1 MHFFHLSDLHI
12 GLKLIERDLRE
23 DQEYIFEQIIRLAK
37 EQQPDAMVI
46 AGDIYDKAVPSAE
59 AVEIFDSF
67 MKNLSEE
74 MPQMPVMIISG
85 NHDSAARLN
94 CFRSILSRQNVYMI
108 GTPPTTEEEHIEKVT
123 LQDAYG
129 DLHFYL
135 LPFVKPSMVREIVGT
150 REDGTQHSYD
160 EALHLLIERENID
173 TKERNVLVS
182 HQFYLPFDRQAE
194 DVERMD
200 SEIRTVGNIDEI
212 SADVLEVFDYA
223 ALGHIHKPQAM
234 GREMVRYAGS
244 ILKYSFSEIRKDK
257 QATILTISKNKQ
269 ISLSHHLLKPL
280 RDMREMECS
289 LESLLKRKCEIGN
302 EEDYMHVILTD
313 EEQILDAIGKVRT
326 VYPNVMQISFKNR
339 RHMMQYE
346 TIQMKENQIADQNP
360 MELFEQF
367 YKMQNHIDLDEKRAQ
382 MAISIFEEVIR

>member
-1 MHFFHLSDLHI
+1 MKILHLGDLHLGKRVNEI
-12 GLKLIERDLRE
+12 SMIE
-23 DQEYIFEQIIRLAK
+23 DQKFILDQIVTLVK
-37 EQQPDAMVI
+37 EEKIDVI
-46 AGDIYDKAVPSAE
+46 LLCGDIYDKAIPTIE
-59 AVEIFDSF
+59 AIHLLDEFLEE
-67 MKNLSEE
+67 LSDLKVKVL
-74 MPQMPVMIISG
+74 MISG
-85 NHDSAARLN
+85 NHDSSERLSFGRN
-94 CFRSILSRQNVYMI
+94 LFKRSNLYIASQFNQ
-108 GTPPTTEEEHIEKVT
+108 EIEKIT
-123 LQDAYG
+123 IKEDGYNIN
-129 DLHFYL
+129 FYM
-135 LPFVKPSMVREIVGT
+135 LPFVKPAYINHVLKIQTETYEECFKHLMEQVKINEDETNILLAHQFVTVGKNSPELSDSET
-150 REDGTQHSYD
+150 SSLGGID
-160 EALHLLIERENID
+160 NID
-173 TKERNVLVS
+173 YRL
-182 HQFYLPFDRQAE
+182 FDA
-194 DVERMD
+194 
-200 SEIRTVGNIDEI
+200 
-212 SADVLEVFDYA
+212 FDYV

-244 ILKYSFSEIRKDK
+244 ILKYSFSEIHKDK

-313 EEQILDAIGKVRT
+313 EEQILDAIVKVRT

>member
-1 MHFFHLSDLHI
+1 MKILHLGDLHLGKRVNEI
-12 GLKLIERDLRE
+12 SMIE
-23 DQEYIFEQIIRLAK
+23 DQKFILDQIVTLVK
-37 EQQPDAMVI
+37 EEKIDVI
-46 AGDIYDKAVPSAE
+46 LLCGDIYDKAIPTIE
-59 AVEIFDSF
+59 AIHLLDEFLEE
-67 MKNLSEE
+67 LSDLKVKVL
-74 MPQMPVMIISG
+74 MISG
-85 NHDSAARLN
+85 NHDSSERLSFGRN
-94 CFRSILSRQNVYMI
+94 LFKRSNLYIASQFNQ
-108 GTPPTTEEEHIEKVT
+108 EIEKIMIKE
-123 LQDAYG
+123 DGYNIN
-129 DLHFYL
+129 FYM
-135 LPFVKPSMVREIVGT
+135 LPFVKPAYINHVLKIQTETYEECFKHLMEQVKINEDETNILLAHQFVTVGKNSPELSDSET
-150 REDGTQHSYD
+150 SSLGGID
-160 EALHLLIERENID
+160 NID
-173 TKERNVLVS
+173 YRL
-182 HQFYLPFDRQAE
+182 FDA
-194 DVERMD
+194 
-200 SEIRTVGNIDEI
+200 
-212 SADVLEVFDYA
+212 FDYV

-244 ILKYSFSEIRKDK
+244 ILKYSFSEIHKDK

-313 EEQILDAIGKVRT
+313 EEQILDAIEKVRT

-367 YKMQNHIDLDEKRAQ
+367 YKMQNHIDLDEKRVQ